1 MLLSD
6 VTNTLEGTLFSDGE
20 FQSIA
25 FATEKGQNGFLTF
38 LEREKFLPALENP
51 NISCVLTTRELA
63 EKIPS
68 HIQGIFACDAP
79 KAALFA
85 VHNALAEEERY
96 VGPSFLTR
104 IGRNCTISPLA
115 VIPERN
121 VIIGDNVAIE
131 PFVVIKGRVSIGDNT
146 VIRSGAVIGCKGF
159 SFSKN
164 ETGENISVADTAQ
177 IVIENDVELFEQ
189 TAVTTGIFPWEKT
202 VIGRGTK
209 VDTKGFIAHGSHI
222 GPRCLFAAG
231 AMISGNC
238 VIGSDVWIGVN
249 ATVSNRITIGDHAR
263 VSLGSVVTKDV
274 PAGETVSGNF
284 AIPHQRFMQNLKA
297 STANPQA
304 ENNCPPP
311 EDTRG

>member
-1 MLLSD
+1 MLLSA
-6 VTNTLEGTLFSDGE
+6 VTLPIEGELLRDGE
-20 FQSIA
+20 FRSIA
-25 FATEKGQNGFLTF
+25 FATERGQSAFLTF
-38 LEREKFLPALENP
+38 LEKEKFLPALDHP

-63 EKIPS
+63 EKIPA
-68 HIQGIFACDAP
+68 HIAGVYLCDAP

-85 VHNALAEEERY
+85 IHNALAENEEY
-96 VGPSFLTR
+96 VGRSFPTR
-104 IGRNCTISPLA
+104 IGQNCSISPLA
-115 VIPERN
+115 VIPAKN
-121 VIIGDNVAIE
+121 VIIGDNVTIE
-131 PFVVIKGRVSIGDNT
+131 PFAVIKGRVSIGDNT
-146 VIRSGAVIGCKGF
+146 VIHSGAVIGCKGF

-164 ETGENISVADTAQ
+164 ASGENISVADTAQ

-202 VIGRGTK
+202 IIGAGTK

-274 PAGETVSGNF
+274 PAGVTVTGNF
-284 AIPHQRFMQNLKA
+284 AVPHQSFIQNLKR
-297 STANPQA
+297 SVA
-304 ENNCPPP
+304 ENAAQ
-311 EDTRG
+311 D